1 MTYPPHSARA
11 TIEAG
16 LRWLIETVQPDG
28 AVIQHH
34 GDGTHAGPRYYRF
47 VPDGNSC
54 VVVMCM
60 ANDAKEYDG
69 RYNLLNP
76 LTQADVDQ
84 LIAGIVREG
93 IGQRIGYGPAGDAI
107 LDVYAGETPGTV
119 IVRVN
124 SGGNYLAA
132 EQALIGHGFTVMPGP
147 KPTYGCTLVVT
158 HG

>member
-1 MTYPPHSARA
+1 MTQAAQKAAIPPDRIKAVFQ
-11 TIEAG
+11 AG

-28 AVIQHH
+28 ALIQHH
-34 GDGTHAGPRYYRF
+34 GDGTH
-47 VPDGNSC
+47 
-54 VVVMCM
+54 
-60 ANDAKEYDG
+60 
-69 RYNLLNP
+69 
-76 LTQADVDQ
+76 
-84 LIAGIVREG
+84 
-93 IGQRIGYGPAGDAI
+93 
-107 LDVYAGETPGTV
+107 AGETPGTV